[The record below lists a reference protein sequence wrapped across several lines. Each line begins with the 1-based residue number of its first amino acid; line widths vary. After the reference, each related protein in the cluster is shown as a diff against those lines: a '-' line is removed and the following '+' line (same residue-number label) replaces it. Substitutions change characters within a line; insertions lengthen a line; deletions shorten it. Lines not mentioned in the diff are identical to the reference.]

1 MGRRVSLLHGVCGG
15 SGCFPKHDST
25 SRAVAC
31 RVVSGVVSMSD
42 GALESVQ
49 GVFPDAVT
57 SFSLLVLCVGA
68 VVVLFA
74 VGVSV
79 FAMSWSSSAHR
90 SDASWVSV
98 SSSMFH
104 IGSLLSGILVVFCF
118 LGGFCSV
125 HVLSFFAFAE
135 VVSNIE
141 SCWFAQSGAGSAGM
155 L

>member
-1 MGRRVSLLHGVCGG
+1 MPCGQWCRIDVRWRIGIGARR
-15 SGCFPKHDST
+15 
-25 SRAVAC
+25 
-31 RVVSGVVSMSD
+31 
-42 GALESVQ
+42 
-49 GVFPDAVT
+49 FPDAVT

-104 IGSLLSGILVVFCF
+104 IGSLLSGILVVFCPWV
-118 LGGFCSV
+118 GSVACMFCLSSLLLRLSLTLKVVGLRRAAQV
-125 HVLSFFAFAE
+125 HRICSEDDLL
-135 VVSNIE
+135 
-141 SCWFAQSGAGSAGM
+141 WD
-155 L
+155 